1 MELTTAAVSSL
12 LPKLAALLTDEYK
25 LHKGVRRGIKFLK
38 AEMESMQAVLR
49 DLSVHPAD
57 QIDNLDKIWMRN
69 LRELSYD
76 IEDSVDAFKV
86 RVDAPDKP
94 PSLNRFRRFID
105 KIGFLNK
112 AKNHHKIAI
121 DIEDIKRRIHDV
133 AERQKRYR
141 FNGASVHPVP
151 DAMDPRMPALYEDVK
166 MLVAI
171 DGPAQKL
178 STLLTQG
185 NGVQKDNLSLRVVSI
200 VGVGG
205 LGKTTLAN
213 SVYRR
218 LHGEFDCQAFVPV
231 SLKPNLEKIFSSIL
245 RQVSGGEYYANQEA
259 WSHTEVIDKI
269 RQILNEKRYRVL
281 GGVRFLVL
289 IC

>member
-25 LHKGVRRGIKFLK
+25 LQKGVRGEIKFLQ
-38 AEMESMQAVLR
+38 AEMESMQAVIR
-49 DLSVHPAD
+49 DLSMQPAD

-69 LRELSYD
+69 LRELSCD
-76 IEDSVDAFKV
+76 IEDSVDAFIV

-94 PSLNRFRRFID
+94 PSLNRFGRFIN

-112 AKNHHKIAI
+112 AKSRHKIAI
-121 DIEDIKRRIHDV
+121 DIQDIKRRIHDV

-141 FNGASVHPVP
+141 FNGASVNPVP
-151 DAMDPRMPALYEDVK
+151 VAMDPRMPALYEDVK

-178 STLLTQG
+178 SSLLTQG
-185 NGVQKDNLSLRVVSI
+185 NGVQNDNLSLRVVSI

-231 SLKPNLEKIFSSIL
+231 SLKPNLEEIFSSIL
-245 RQVSGGEYYANQEA
+245 RQVSGAEYYANQEA
-259 WSHTEVIDKI
+259 WSHTELIDKI
-269 RQILNEKRYRVL
+269 RKILNKKRY
-281 GGVRFLVL
+281 LVL
-289 IC
+289 VIHNI